1 MEAARNAWQNITP
14 QTHGIRDDTRSRE
27 ASCRHALESRDKD
40 LLTVQY
46 LENKL
51 DVIERWTPAHPKWE
65 AAAEMVAK
73 RRYQRCLDTLE
84 ALVVSRMFELTKMN
98 MSKTGKYIVYWDSYS
113 P

>member
-1 MEAARNAWQNITP
+1 MEAN
-14 QTHGIRDDTRSRE
+14 
-27 ASCRHALESRDKD
+27 CRHALESRDKD

-51 DVIERWTPAHPKWE
+51 DVAERWTLAHPKWE

-84 ALVVSRMFELTKMN
+84 ALIVSRMFELTKMN
-98 MSKTGKYIVYWDSYS
+98 MSKTGKYIFYS
-113 P
+113 NLYPP